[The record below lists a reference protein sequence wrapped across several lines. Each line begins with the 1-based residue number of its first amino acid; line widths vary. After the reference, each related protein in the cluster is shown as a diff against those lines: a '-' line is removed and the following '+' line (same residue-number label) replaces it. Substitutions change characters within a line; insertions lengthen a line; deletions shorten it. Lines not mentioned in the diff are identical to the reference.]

1 MEERVNFFP
10 KKVVVEVSARTCRNF
25 ILDTCLDDF
34 MDYMSAYLDEKIDLF
49 QEYLDCGEKGE

>member
-25 ILDTCLDDF
+25 ILDTSINRMNTVYMETLQDD
-34 MDYMSAYLDEKIDLF
+34 LETDLV
-49 QEYLDCGEKGE
+49 EVTAHAD